1 MVGWPR
7 LRLLLL
13 CGACFALAGACTIRE
28 ARDDDDDDSGQTG
41 SGGMSSGQGS
51 GFATVGQTTS
61 GGTGGMGST
70 SSGGPDPGEPAGLEG
85 ILAAH
90 NDARAAKGLAPLVWD
105 EDLEA
110 IAAAWGATCTDN
122 EPPAGLIDHNDG
134 RSDTYPQ
141 YVGENIY
148 ASSGQSSGPAAVAS
162 WMSEEADY
170 DYANNACSG
179 VCGHYTQ
186 VVWADTTKVGCAI
199 ADCPSLQFGWG
210 VVCNY
215 APGGNANGERPY

>member
-1 MVGWPR
+1 MARWTS

-13 CGACFALAGACTIRE
+13 CGACFTLAGACTVRE
-28 ARDDDDDDSGQTG
+28 ARDVDDDDESRQTSG
-41 SGGMSSGQGS
+41 SGGDATSGQ
-51 GFATVGQTTS
+51 ATVGNGGATT
-61 GGTGGMGST
+61 GST

-110 IAAAWGATCTDN
+110 IARAWGATCTDN
-122 EPPAGLIDHNDG
+122 DPPAGLVDHNDG
-134 RSDTYPQ
+134 RSDTYPE

-148 ASSGQSSGPAAVAS
+148 ASSAQSSGPAAVAA

-170 DYANNACSG
+170 DYESNSCNA

-186 VVWADTTKVGCAI
+186 VVWAATTKVGCAI
-199 ADCPSLQFGWG
+199 ADCPSLQYGWG

-215 APGGNANGERPY
+215 APGGNSGGRPY

>member
-1 MVGWPR
+1 MCIIVKMGHSTR

-13 CGACFALAGACTIRE
+13 CGACFSLAAACTVRE
-28 ARDDDDDDSGQTG
+28 ARDVDDDDDGGAGGSSSQTTVASG
-41 SGGMSSGQGS
+41 SG
-51 GFATVGQTTS
+51 VTT
-61 GGTGGMGST
+61 G
-70 SSGGPDPGEPAGLEG
+70 SGGPDPGEPPGLEG

-90 NDARAAKGLAPLVWD
+90 NDARAAKGLNPLVWD

-110 IAAAWGATCTDN
+110 IAQAWGATCTDN
-122 EPPAGLIDHNDG
+122 EAPAGLIDHNAG
-134 RSDTYPQ
+134 RSDTYPE

-148 ASSGQSSGPAAVAS
+148 ASSGQSSGPAAVAA

-170 DYANNACSG
+170 DYDTNSCSA

-186 VVWADTTKVGCAI
+186 IVWADTTKVGCAI
-199 ADCPSLQFGWG
+199 ANCPSLQFSWG

-215 APGGNANGERPY
+215 APGGNVSGQRPY